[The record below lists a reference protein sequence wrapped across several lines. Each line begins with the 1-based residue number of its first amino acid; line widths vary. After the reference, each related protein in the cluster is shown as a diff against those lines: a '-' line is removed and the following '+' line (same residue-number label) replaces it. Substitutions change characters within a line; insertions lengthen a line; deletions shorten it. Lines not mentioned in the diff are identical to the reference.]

1 MFRLLRHV
9 VSLKK
14 EGIGMSFYFVQKPFE
29 KFGKNL
35 INSVEIQ
42 IDKGEHIA
50 MIGNNGVG
58 KTTLLEAIKSKYKD
72 ETYLMYQ
79 NMLAYEHLTGLDYV
93 MEINPEILQ
102 IKQKLED
109 NYEYIADFSALNG
122 YEFEQSIITQAN
134 QMNLTEKDLEKQ
146 IQDLSGGQQTRLAL
160 LKAFMSNK
168 PLILLDEPTNHLDLE
183 MLEQLIRKIQKSKR
197 TIVYVSHQRDFID
210 QTATHVIEVTSEKTN
225 KYNGNYSKYR
235 EIKDLTLQTQQN
247 MYEKQQKEIA
257 ELNRTIQ
264 RIQTW
269 HHSAQQKASVRSPIE
284 QKKLSK
290 LAQKAKVKEKQMTEK
305 LNEKTINQPDNE
317 QKHYHFNHETQLR
330 KRFLIHF
337 EDFNVVI
344 SEHHVFEHA
353 HFEMKQKENVLITG
367 PNGSGKSLLI
377 AMIRQKIFANQ
388 GHLKITPS
396 LKIGYFD
403 QTNKNLNEAE
413 SPLMMLLS
421 TNKISRS
428 EAQTILASFGF
439 KEEKI
444 NAPIGQLSM
453 GEKSRFQFVL
463 LYCSG
468 ANLLILDEPT
478 NYFDI
483 STQDLILNMIKSFN
497 GQVLVVSHDEYFQA
511 RFKATHW
518 EIRNKKLYNLT
529 QNKKTKS
536 NVNETLTL
544 LDEYEMIDENGHFE
558 TDN

>member
-1 MFRLLRHV
+1 
-9 VSLKK
+9 
-14 EGIGMSFYFVQKPFE
+14 MSFYYVQKPFE

-42 IDKGEHIA
+42 IDKGEHVA
-50 MIGNNGVG
+50 MIGNNGIG
-58 KTTLLEAIKSKYKD
+58 KTTLLEAIKMKYQD
-72 ETYLMYQ
+72 EAYLMHQ
-79 NMLAYEHLTGLDYV
+79 NMSVYEHLTGLDYV
-93 MEINPEILQ
+93 MAINPELLQ
-102 IKQKLED
+102 IKQKLKS
-109 NYEYIADFSALNG
+109 NYKYIADYSALNG
-122 YEFEQSIITQAN
+122 YEFEQNIITQAN
-134 QMNLTEKDLEKQ
+134 QLNLTERDLEKQ
-146 IQDLSGGQQTRLAL
+146 IQYLSGGQQMRLAL

-183 MLEQLIRKIQKSKR
+183 MLEQLIKKIQKSKY
-197 TIVYVSHQRDFID
+197 TIIFVSHQRDFID

-235 EIKDLTLQTQQN
+235 KIKDLTLQTQQN

-269 HHSAQQKASVRSPIE
+269 HHSAQQKASVRSPLE

-290 LAQKAKVKEKQMTEK
+290 LAQRAKTKEKQMTQK

-317 QKHYHFNHETQLR
+317 QKHYHFNHQDRLR

-337 EDFNVVI
+337 EDFNVAI
-344 SEHHVFEHA
+344 NEHHIFEHA
-353 HFEMKQKENVLITG
+353 HFEMKQKENILITG

-377 AMIRQKIFANQ
+377 AMIRQKILPNQ
-388 GHLKITPS
+388 GNIKITPS

-413 SPLMMLLS
+413 SPLSMLLT
-421 TNKISRS
+421 TNKILRS

-439 KEEKI
+439 NEEKI
-444 NAPIGQLSM
+444 NAPISQLSM

-463 LYCSG
+463 LYFSG

-497 GQVLVVSHDEYFQA
+497 GQVLVVTHDEYFQS

-518 EIRNKKLYNLT
+518 EIKDKKLYNLT
-529 QNKKTKS
+529 LNNTTKS
-536 NVNETLTL
+536 NVDETLAL